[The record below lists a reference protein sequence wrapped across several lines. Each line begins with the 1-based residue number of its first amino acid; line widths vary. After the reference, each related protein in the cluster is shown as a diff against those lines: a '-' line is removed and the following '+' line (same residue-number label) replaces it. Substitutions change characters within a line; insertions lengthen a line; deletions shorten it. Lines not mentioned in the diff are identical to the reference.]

1 MSSKSGGLFKN
12 YNPEEFVSSQSQCK
26 SSVARAIRARILQDY
41 PEMEEVLEHI
51 LPKKQQL
58 TVAKGQ
64 NHVQLLLDASG
75 EVMFFQHRDSGW
87 YPSLRLA
94 HRYPELMPTWQVDE
108 GAIPHVLDGSNIFCA
123 GFVNEQAAMDV
134 DLEPG
139 QPVVVMAHGK
149 DHACCVGLVKK
160 SRDEIRAEP
169 KGVGVEMM
177 HYLNDGLWISP
188 RVD

>member
-1 MSSKSGGLFKN
+1 MPLRSPPATRARS

-108 GAIPHVLDGSNIFCA
+108 VRANRLQCQHANMCA
-123 GFVNEQAAMDV
+123 Q
-134 DLEPG
+134 L
-139 QPVVVMAHGK
+139 
-149 DHACCVGLVKK
+149 
-160 SRDEIRAEP
+160 
-169 KGVGVEMM
+169 
-177 HYLNDGLWISP
+177 
-188 RVD
+188 